1 MGVIDTEKKSM
12 NPIFLENER
21 EANLYS
27 CRCLQV
33 MALIA
38 ALAWLLNLLD
48 VFIVPP
54 AVMNVGMPV
63 CIFSFLLPTML
74 RSGMTR
80 LGGRFQYLIM
90 GCCILGITVL
100 SVAIPKHTVLAW
112 IAPVLLSCHYYSRM
126 LTASALAASVVCMYI
141 AGIASLF
148 VGEGDPNLIKAFHM
162 AEAVIT
168 PEIFGEAVLFF
179 LLPRSAILVGM
190 AFVCITVAKRTR
202 SLLERQAADS
212 SARQRIE
219 TELNV
224 ATQIQAN
231 MLPSIFPAFPERS
244 EFDIYASMT
253 PAKEVGGDFYDFFL
267 VDNDHLAMVIADVS
281 GKGVPAALFMVI
293 AKTLLK
299 NAVQAGASPKTALEK
314 VNNQLCESN
323 EAEMFVTVWLGI
335 YEISSGKL
343 TAANAGHEY
352 PALRRADGRFEL
364 WKERHGFVLAGIE
377 NARYREYELEM
388 GVGDT
393 LFVYTD
399 GVAEA
404 TNAANTLYGTERML
418 SALNR
423 NCDLAPEKL
432 LHQVK
437 EDIDRFVGSAP
448 QFDDITMLSLQRK
461 GSVVRQ
467 RIQVVPALD
476 SILRVCEFLERVLK
490 EQGTPMKV
498 VTQMKIAADEI
509 ISNIARYSGAA
520 AVQVDCE
527 MMDGRTVIRFMDD
540 GNPYDPTVQK
550 EPDIG
555 LSAEERE
562 PGGLG
567 IFIVKKSMDR
577 MSYEYADG
585 WNILTIEKRW

>member
-1 MGVIDTEKKSM
+1 MDT
-12 NPIFLENER
+12 IFLENER
-21 EANLYS
+21 EANWYS

-38 ALAWLLNLLD
+38 ALAWVLNLLD

-63 CIFSFLLPTML
+63 CIFFFLLPTML
-74 RSGMTR
+74 CAKMTR
-80 LGGRFQYLIM
+80 LGGRFKYLIM

-100 SVAIPKHTVLAW
+100 SIAIPKHTVLAW
-112 IAPVLLSCHYYSRM
+112 IAPVLLSCHYYSRT
-126 LTASALAASVVCMYI
+126 LTASALTASVVCLYV
-141 AGIASLF
+141 AGVASLF
-148 VGEGDPNLIKAFHM
+148 MGEGDPNLIKAFHM
-162 AEAVIT
+162 EEAVIT

-190 AFVCITVAKRTR
+190 AFVCIIVAKRTR
-202 SLLERQAADS
+202 SLLEKQAADS

-224 ATQIQAN
+224 ATQIQAD
-231 MLPSIFPAFPERS
+231 MLPRIFPAFPERR

-293 AKTLLK
+293 TKTLLK
-299 NAVQAGASPKTALEK
+299 NAVQTGLSPKAALEK
-314 VNNQLCESN
+314 VNNQLCENN

-335 YEISSGKL
+335 YEISTGKL

-352 PALRRADGRFEL
+352 PALRRANGQFEL
-364 WKERHGFVLAGIE
+364 WKDRHGFVLAGME
-377 NARYREYELEM
+377 NVQYQEYELEI

-404 TNAANTLYGTERML
+404 TDAANTLYGTDRML
-418 SALNR
+418 AALNQ
-423 NCDLAPEKL
+423 NCDLDPEKL

-437 EDIDRFVGSAP
+437 TNIDRFVGSAP

-461 GSVVRQ
+461 GSVGR
-467 RIQVVPALD
+467 RSIQVAPILE
-476 SILRVCEFLERVLK
+476 SIPQVCEFLERVLK

-498 VTQMKIAADEI
+498 ITQMNIAADEI
-509 ISNIARYSGAA
+509 CSNIARYSGAA
-520 AVQVDCE
+520 AAQVDCE
-527 MMDGRTVIRFMDD
+527 LMDGRTVIHFADD
-540 GNPYDPTVQK
+540 GKPYDPTVQK
-550 EPDIG
+550 EPDIT

-562 PGGLG
+562 NGGLG
-567 IFIVKKSMDR
+567 IFMVKKSMDR
-577 MSYEYADG
+577 VAYEYADG
-585 WNILTIEKRW
+585 RNILTIEKHW